1 MTVMPMKPDGS
12 KDGRLT
18 DKALNIQR
26 HYMGSK
32 GGSSFGED
40 VLQAHTSVISYS
52 ETKRRTKGE
61 PVIIQRQIFFE
72 GVVYQIE
79 EELYSDSD
87 HSSCIS
93 SDDSFTEDKHIQ
105 KRFKQINPLKSES
118 NFGLSQTSNNLKN
131 LGNKTSGGG
140 IDTGRVTPIVEE
152 IQTPTTP
159 ILGKKATLKK
169 DKKKD
174 SASKNEDKS
183 PRNADKSPKNAD
195 KSPKN
200 AQRRDST
207 IKKQVTIKESGKELT
222 GLNRQETSKKSSE

>member
-1 MTVMPMKPDGS
+1 MKPDGS

-18 DKALNIQR
+18 EKALNIQR

-40 VLQAHTSVISYS
+40 VLQAHTSVISYT

-87 HSSCIS
+87 HSSVIS
-93 SDDSFTEDKHIQ
+93 SDDEFQVDKHIQ
-105 KRFKQINPLKSES
+105 KRFKQINPLKSDS
-118 NFGLSQTSNNLKN
+118 NFQLSQTGNNLKN
-131 LGNKTSGGG
+131 LGKKTSGGAL
-140 IDTGRVTPIVEE
+140 DTGRVSPIEEE
-152 IQTPTTP
+152 ILTPTTP
-159 ILGKKATLKK
+159 ILGKKSTFVK

-174 SASKNEDKS
+174 SATASAPVSKDEDKS
-183 PRNADKSPKNAD
+183 PRNAK
-195 KSPKN
+195 
-200 AQRRDST
+200 RRDST
-207 IKKQVTIKESGKELT
+207 IKKQVTIKEDVKGSST
-222 GLNRQETSKKSSE
+222 ALNRQETSKKSSE